1 MTIKEISD
9 KHHVS
14 QTTLRYYENIGI
26 ISPVTRKNGIRDY
39 QDSDERAIETVL
51 EMRKAGLSLKS
62 IERYLSYKNDG
73 EASRTKRIEILK
85 RERET
90 LMRRKHEI
98 EGYLEHLEWKIR
110 ELSESSNN

>member
-1 MTIKEISD
+1 MTIKEISN

-39 QDSDERAIETVL
+39 QDSDEKAIETVL
-51 EMRKAGLSLKS
+51 KMRKAGLSLKS
-62 IERYLSYKNDG
+62 IEGYLSYKNDG

-85 RERET
+85 RERES
-90 LMRRKHEI
+90 LLRRKHEI
-98 EGYLEHLEWKIR
+98 EG
-110 ELSESSNN
+110 

>member
-73 EASRTKRIEILK
+73 DASRTKRIEILK
-85 RERET
+85 RERES
-90 LMRRKHEI
+90 LMRRKHAI